1 MRKCP
6 SAMLPRQ
13 VLRWP
18 CPRLGSETVCL
29 LILATLF
36 VRFTSPSPTPL
47 SSTCRP
53 SAVLMCAFTLY
64 STYGRT
70 AALCTRTVD
79 GTLRAACHAPMAVSQ
94 EPARA
99 RDVIGAAIKSS
110 SPESCES
117 GAAGE
122 RYGIAGVRADP
133 AVLGAASAAVCA
145 EVYLLAFSVQRPMN
159 IDFGAGREKYL
170 AKTQKHNGTVS

>member
-70 AALCTRTVD
+70 AALWTRTVD

-122 RYGIAGVRADP
+122 RYGIASVR
-133 AVLGAASAAVCA
+133 